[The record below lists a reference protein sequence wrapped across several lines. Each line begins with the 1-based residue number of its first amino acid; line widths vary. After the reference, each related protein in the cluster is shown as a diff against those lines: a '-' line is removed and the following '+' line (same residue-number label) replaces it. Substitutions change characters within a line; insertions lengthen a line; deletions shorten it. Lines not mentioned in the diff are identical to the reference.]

1 MAGKTGRPGGNQGG
15 GRRARSTS
23 KRHNV
28 YLDNG
33 VWEHLNRR
41 NEPSKA
47 IERLAKTEMD
57 ELLEIA
63 NAMYQ
68 QLSGADNAPE
78 KAQLV
83 DEIYNW
89 LRAGD
94 GQYTLA
100 DVPDLLKEWSE
111 YFDYKEG

>member
-1 MAGKTGRPGGNQGG
+1 MTGKAGRPGGNHGG
-15 GRRARSTS
+15 GRATRSA

-33 VWEHLNRR
+33 VWDYLNRK
-41 NEPSKA
+41 NEPSKT
-47 IERLAKTEMD
+47 IERLARTEMD
-57 ELLEIA
+57 ELLAIA

-68 QLSGADNAPE
+68 KLSGADSTPE

-100 DVPDLLKEWSE
+100 DVPDLIKEWTE
-111 YFDYKEG
+111 YFDYKEA